1 MIRPANLPY
10 FPDAVRRDRLF
21 DFLDSQFHKPAFLIS
36 GQAAQGKTTLAA
48 SYLAEKNIPVIW
60 IHLTEENNDSE
71 KLFNCIVA
79 ASSRM
84 GIEAGNQEPVFAASP
99 ILGAGQGLQQYVK
112 VLAALFE
119 KVSGPTALV
128 LDDLEQLDETSPG
141 FDLIFYI
148 LSIFNSFLK
157 RFVLSRTIPERYLG
171 TLKMSGHI
179 CMIENQD
186 LCFSLEETC
195 QLFSNR
201 PELDR
206 SWLARIHEITSGWI
220 GGLTLIKESLRQAD
234 HPPDDL
240 PSQLSEETFTYFS
253 QEIYN
258 RLPDDI
264 KRFLVTTSELDVIDI
279 DVVQTMFDRQTA
291 LSILTRL
298 EKRNLFIQRIL
309 DSRGNHQFRYHLLF
323 RKFLSW
329 QLTQT
334 YPPEKIQTVYR
345 TFARVLWENRC
356 HEAALKCFDLA
367 RDVDQ
372 MARILRIKGP
382 DYLIQGNLSDLEKWI
397 GRLPEKRV
405 EKDPWLMFFSIIAR
419 RIKGGQKN
427 ISRLETVFSLF
438 KHASDVRGM
447 FLSIGF
453 LIEAAVFVRKPSRV
467 IEAWIKQGES
477 ILAGTGKTQ
486 QFPWARGLLLQKI
499 GLGYI
504 AGSGNLTRGIS
515 ACKNALL
522 LARQID
528 EPGLMFNTSITL
540 ALGHVQAG
548 DLDNARKLLTRI
560 HQMDRK
566 QQSPEY
572 RVLRHLVDIDLF
584 LKNQRFDRAESLL
597 SRCETDIDTFGLIF
611 LYPALVEEK
620 ALFFAYTGKFDD
632 ARQMADHLND
642 FSVLEGNNFY
652 SGISYRIHALTC
664 LFQDDANL
672 ALSHINTALQEF
684 DPAKKGDIHYFLTR
698 QLAGIILLS
707 CRRYEQALDHLL
719 PAADHFEKTGA
730 GLNACETLIAAGNA
744 WWALSQ
750 KKQAVTCF
758 EKGFSK
764 AAGEGYQSMPL
775 IKGPLLFN
783 ALIAMTGRG
792 GFSGSVPAIEH
803 AVSML
808 KTFGAADLDQMLTKA
823 LKSAGKKQRSAIAA
837 RFAPIYK
844 LVLPRLHIRTFG
856 RFVIRIGSR
865 EIDARAFEGTK
876 PLTLLKAL
884 VRHGGTDIPKEI
896 LIDDLWPDAPSGSG
910 EKNFK
915 ITLHRLRKV
924 LEKDIQKPF
933 GFSYV
938 FQKSARISLDMEI
951 VDIDAKQ
958 FLSFGKRA
966 DRLAEKDQLEQA
978 LTFYDKGI
986 DLYKGDFL
994 SEETYLEWV
1003 DRQRTL
1009 YRSRYLEMLSTK
1021 AMIHENLDQ
1030 TDLAIDTWQAALQID
1045 PCLESACRNL
1055 MILYADTGRIKNAL
1069 RQFGALT
1076 DALKKEMDTEP
1087 DPRTVELYDRI
1098 RQQKKIKGPRGL
1110 QCP

>member
-1 MIRPANLPY
+1 MTRPENLPY

-21 DFLDSQFHKPAFLIS
+21 DFLDSQFHKPAFLIT

-60 IHLTEENNDSE
+60 IHLTEDDNDSE
-71 KLFNCIVA
+71 KLFNRIVA

-84 GIEAGNQEPVFAASP
+84 GIETGNQESLSAGST
-99 ILGAGQGLQQYVK
+99 ILGAGQGLQQHVK
-112 VLAALFE
+112 ALTTLFE
-119 KVSGPTALV
+119 RVSGPIALV
-128 LDDLEQLDETSPG
+128 LDDLEQLDEAGPG
-141 FDLIFYI
+141 FDLIFCI

-157 RFVLSRTIPERYLG
+157 RFVLSRTIPERYLA
-171 TLKMSGHI
+171 TLKMSGRI

-195 QLFSNR
+195 QLFSSR

-206 SWLARIHEITSGWI
+206 SRLARIHEITSGWI
-220 GGLTLIKESLRQAD
+220 GGLTLVKESLSQAD
-234 HPPDDL
+234 QIPDDL
-240 PSQLSEETFTYFS
+240 PRHLSEETFTYFS

-264 KRFLVTTSELDVIDI
+264 KRFLVTTAELDVIDI
-279 DVVQTMFDRQTA
+279 DVVQTMFDRRTA

-298 EKRNLFIQRIL
+298 ENRNLFIQRVH
-309 DSRGNHQFRYHLLF
+309 DSCGNHQFRYHLLF
-323 RKFLSW
+323 RKFLSR

-345 TFARVLWENRC
+345 TFARALWKNRC

-397 GRLPEKRV
+397 CRLPEKQV
-405 EKDPWLMFFSIIAR
+405 KTDPWLMFFSIIPR
-419 RIKGGQKN
+419 RIKGGRKN
-427 ISRLETVFSLF
+427 ISRLETVFSMF
-438 KHASDVRGM
+438 RHARDVRGM

-477 ILAGTGKTQ
+477 LLAGTGKTQ

-504 AGSGNLTRGIS
+504 AGSGNLTKGIS

-522 LARQID
+522 LARQIN

-548 DLDNARKLLTRI
+548 DLDNARILLTRL

-566 QQSPEY
+566 QQNPEY

-584 LKNQRFDRAESLL
+584 LKNQKFDRAESLL

-620 ALFFAYTGKFDD
+620 ALFFAYTGKFDE
-632 ARQMADHLND
+632 ARQMAGHLND
-642 FSVLEGNNFY
+642 FSVLEGNTFY

-664 LFQDDANL
+664 LFQDDAIRAL
-672 ALSHINTALQEF
+672 AHVNTALQEF

-707 CRRYEQALDHLL
+707 CSRHEQALDHLL
-719 PAADHFEKTGA
+719 PAADYFEKTGA
-730 GLNACETLIAAGNA
+730 GLSACETLIAAGNA
-744 WWALSQ
+744 CWALSQ
-750 KKQAVTCF
+750 KKQATSFF
-758 EKGFSK
+758 EKGFLK
-764 AAGEGYQSMPL
+764 AAGEGYQYMPL
-775 IKGPLLFN
+775 IKGPMLTSALL
-783 ALIAMTGRG
+783 AMTESGHFPGRV
-792 GFSGSVPAIEH
+792 SAIDH
-803 AVSML
+803 AVSMM
-808 KTFGAADLDQMLTKA
+808 KTCGATDLDKVLATT
-823 LKSAGKKQRSAIAA
+823 LKSAGKKKRSTLAA
-837 RFAPIYK
+837 RLAPVYK
-844 LVLPRLHIRTFG
+844 LILPRLHIRTFG
-856 RFVIRIGSR
+856 RFVIRIGNR
-865 EIDARAFEGTK
+865 EIDTRTFEGTK

-884 VRHGGTDIPKEI
+884 IRHGGTDIPKEV

-938 FQKSARISLDMEI
+938 FQKSGRISFDMGI

-958 FLSFGKRA
+958 FMSLGKQA
-966 DRLAEKDQLEQA
+966 DRLAEKDRQEQA
-978 LTFYDKGI
+978 LALYDKGI

-994 SEETYLEWV
+994 AEETYLDWV

-1009 YRSRYLEMLSTK
+1009 YRSRYLEMLSAK

-1030 TDLAIDTWQAALQID
+1030 TDLAIDTWQAALYFD

-1069 RQFGALT
+1069 RQFAALT
-1076 DALKKEMDTEP
+1076 DALKKEMDAQP
-1087 DPRTVELYDRI
+1087 DPRTNELYDRI
-1098 RQQKKIKGPRGL
+1098 RQKKRIKGPGGL
-1110 QCP
+1110 QGP